1 MLTQVSLRK
10 PLLSSKNTFL
20 LFIFQLQR
28 SSHSVTSIENYI
40 LRPRCS
46 GQGVAYIILEIGCFY
61 SVTSLKAVYTKRH
74 VCRHKGNNLPGASQS
89 VTLSAPFQNHTSSL
103 ALILTPPSAEQIIP
117 LLFHN
122 SGRLLSRLGYGAV
135 SSFLENGVKHCGIA
149 LRQKSFFCS
158 FFFFQHYLEWLSLL
172 FTFPFRSLTVCL
184 KEFGWSLSRTTLWL
198 TYFHVSQ
205 NNFY

>member
-1 MLTQVSLRK
+1 MLTQMFLRK
-10 PLLSSKNTFL
+10 PLYNPLLSSKNTFP
-20 LFIFQLQR
+20 LFIFQLQK
-28 SSHSVTSIENYI
+28 SSHSVTSIETYI
-40 LRPRCS
+40 LRPRCWPLCS

-61 SVTSLKAVYTKRH
+61 SVTSLKAVYTTKRH

-103 ALILTPPSAEQIIP
+103 ALILTPPSAEQITP

-122 SGRLLSRLGYGAV
+122 SGRLLSRLSYGAV

-158 FFFFQHYLEWLSLL
+158 FFFSITSNDCPCCLHFHFAVWRYVWQSLDE
-172 FTFPFRSLTVCL
+172 V
-184 KEFGWSLSRTTLWL
+184 
-198 TYFHVSQ
+198 Y
-205 NNFY
+205 